1 MPREEEA
8 WEQRCGSTAAPPRP
22 LRAVE
27 CNIVHAIISLM
38 HGADYDI
45 RKEAVWCISNATS
58 GGSPDQL
65 AFLVRC
71 GCIPPLVDVLTLEH
85 DAKMVTVAL
94 EGAWRACM
102 RQGERRRASS
112 ALRCCCC
119 CDVAQALRTSSSRA
133 TSSSASVTCRVL
145 STHTS
150 RCVCV
155 CVWRRRRMQG
165 RAGKNEEDATDTAPP
180 LTLPLLPLA
189 TPRCA
194 PTRASRGTSRCCC
207 RAPTRRSW
215 RSPARSS

>member
-94 EGAWRACM
+94 EGAWGARGRAKGGG
-102 RQGERRRASS
+102 RLA
-112 ALRCCCC
+112 
-119 CDVAQALRTSSSRA
+119 
-133 TSSSASVTCRVL
+133 
-145 STHTS
+145 HTAAAAAA
-150 RCVCV
+150 VM
-155 CVWRRRRMQG
+155 WRRHREHPQVG
-165 RAGKNEEDATDTAPP
+165 
-180 LTLPLLPLA
+180 
-189 TPRCA
+189 
-194 PTRASRGTSRCCC
+194 
-207 RAPTRRSW
+207 
-215 RSPARSS
+215 